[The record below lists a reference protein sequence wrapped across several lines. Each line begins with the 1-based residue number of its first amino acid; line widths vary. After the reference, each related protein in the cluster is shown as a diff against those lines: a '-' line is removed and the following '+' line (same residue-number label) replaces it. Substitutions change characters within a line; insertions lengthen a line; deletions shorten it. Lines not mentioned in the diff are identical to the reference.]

1 MGRSRVHPVLLLALV
16 SAASVIIIAS
26 IFVNGNLAGENP
38 QNFAT
43 AASLPYRT
51 DLHDASRVLVGD
63 ATLGAPYFRIEP
75 HWMDN
80 FGERH
85 CEECTMVEYSAGLK
99 GTAGVAYVADKIY
112 DLSEAKKVVVF
123 VMGDKGGEKVSF
135 SFAGKDLP
143 AGTKVP
149 ASKTNLISGKI
160 QFPVTTNEIT
170 LENDWQRL
178 EIPLDKVNLDK
189 TKYPFAFQVNSGD
202 APKVRFYVGEVFFD
216 SQPVKTP

>member
-1 MGRSRVHPVLLLALV
+1 MRMGRSRVHPVLLLALV

-63 ATLGAPYFRIEP
+63 ATQGAPYFRIEP

-123 VMGDKGGEKVSF
+123 VMGDKGGCA
-135 SFAGKDLP
+135 AGRQDLG
-143 AGTKVP
+143 AGGGKRVLIGS
-149 ASKTNLISGKI
+149 ASKYQNFALLCSR
-160 QFPVTTNEIT
+160 V
-170 LENDWQRL
+170 LQRT
-178 EIPLDKVNLDK
+178 EDRTAV
-189 TKYPFAFQVNSGD
+189 AH
-202 APKVRFYVGEVFFD
+202 
-216 SQPVKTP
+216 